1 MSNELEPN
9 KTGRVVLYTTDDG
22 KVAVDVFFA
31 NDNFWLT
38 QKSMSELFG
47 VNIPSVSRHLKN
59 IYGSGELV
67 REATVSKIETVQT
80 EGGRQIARDVE
91 FFNMDA
97 AIAVGYRVNSIKAT
111 HFCIWANQT
120 LREYMVKGR
129 G

>member
-1 MSNELEPN
+1 MSKELEPN

-22 KVAVDVFFA
+22 KVTVDVFFA
-31 NDNFWLT
+31 NDNFYDNFWLT

-80 EGGRQIARDVE
+80 EGGRQITREVE
-91 FFNMDA
+91 FFNLDA
-97 AIAVGYRVNSIKAT
+97 ARVGVRNELP
-111 HFCIWANQT
+111 CP
-120 LREYMVKGR
+120 
-129 G
+129 